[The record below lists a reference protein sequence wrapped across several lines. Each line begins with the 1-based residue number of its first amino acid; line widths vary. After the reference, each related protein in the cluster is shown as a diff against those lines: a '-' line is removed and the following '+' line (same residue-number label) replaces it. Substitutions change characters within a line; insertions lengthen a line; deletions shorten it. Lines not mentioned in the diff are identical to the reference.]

1 MNQTDNNS
9 GALRHIT
16 TAVSVFAAWIIVF
29 LFSFPVLEKVFAD
42 PTEILGNSFSAENFR
57 FFFFAGSFIV
67 VGTLIAF
74 IVYLLLTS
82 KSRAQI
88 IAGESTKWLALSRE
102 QFRRLYDG
110 APIPYLMLSA
120 KGEIHNPNTAALRFF
135 GVIPE
140 EIEGKN
146 LFDLRAEG
154 EDENMSRLMQ
164 LYNSGVPINREEI
177 RIVTKSGEEKWV
189 LLSIFDIKNPIDQK
203 SAGLASIFDI
213 SEQKQLEQAK
223 TQFLSLASH
232 QLRAPIAAIKSLSE
246 MLLSNDLGEL
256 PPKQRDYVT
265 RIFNVDKDMIDLVDT
280 LLNVSRI
287 EIGTLSVDIAPTNVQ
302 ELCRSILL
310 ELGPQIEKKKLH
322 IDEQYNGELE
332 NIQSDPKLLRIV
344 IHNFVS
350 NAVKYTPDE
359 GTVTVTLSDSG
370 GEKQITVTDTG
381 YGIPENEKDRIFT
394 KLFRA
399 SNVRSISS
407 SQGTGLGLYLVQSLA
422 GILGGSI
429 SFVSEENKGSSFTL
443 TLR

>member
-1 MNQTDNNS
+1 
-9 GALRHIT
+9 
-16 TAVSVFAAWIIVF
+16 
-29 LFSFPVLEKVFAD
+29 
-42 PTEILGNSFSAENFR
+42 
-57 FFFFAGSFIV
+57 
-67 VGTLIAF
+67 
-74 IVYLLLTS
+74 
-82 KSRAQI
+82 
-88 IAGESTKWLALSRE
+88 
-102 QFRRLYDG
+102 
-110 APIPYLMLSA
+110 
-120 KGEIHNPNTAALRFF
+120 
-135 GVIPE
+135 
-140 EIEGKN
+140 
-146 LFDLRAEG
+146 
-154 EDENMSRLMQ
+154 
-164 LYNSGVPINREEI
+164 
-177 RIVTKSGEEKWV
+177 
-189 LLSIFDIKNPIDQK
+189 
-203 SAGLASIFDI
+203 
-213 SEQKQLEQAK
+213 
-223 TQFLSLASH
+223 
-232 QLRAPIAAIKSLSE
+232 